1 MVKHPLIHSDLPP
14 LAVTSCGAN
23 PDLRLKAAE
32 LAEILQVKAVSTANT
47 QIPGLLLIYTEKGL
61 QIQLK
66 EKKIDGML
74 TVDFLS
80 GAQTYRRLRGG
91 GIKQA
96 LAKAVGIKPGI
107 RPSVFDATAGLGGDA
122 FCLACLGCRVT
133 MNERSPILSA
143 LLEDGLQRAYNDP
156 QLNAQLAGRL
166 TLQRGDSRTIITTTR
181 TGIDTIYMD
190 PMYPH
195 RQKSALNKQ
204 QMRIIRTLVGDDMDA
219 DELLQTS
226 LRYAGKRVVVKR
238 PKGAGHLADLSPS
251 HCITMKNSRYDV
263 YMINH

>member
-1 MVKHPLIHSDLPP
+1 MTEQPLLPSDLPP
-14 LAVTSCGAN
+14 LRVTSCGDN
-23 PDLRLKAAE
+23 PKLRQKAAE
-32 LAEILQVKAVSTANT
+32 LAERLQVKTVSAAD
-47 QIPGLLLIYTEKGL
+47 IPLPSLLLIYTEKGL

-80 GAQTYRRLRGG
+80 GAQTYRRLHGG

-96 LAKAVGIKPGI
+96 LAKAVGVKPGI

-122 FCLACLGCRVT
+122 FCLACLGCRVI
-133 MNERSPILSA
+133 MNERSPILFV
-143 LLEDGLQRAYNDP
+143 LLEDGLQRAYDNP
-156 QLNAQLAGRL
+156 ELNILLADRL
-166 TLQRGDSRTIITTTR
+166 TLQTGDSRSILTASHSGT
-181 TGIDTIYMD
+181 DTIYMD

-204 QMRIIRTLVGDDMDA
+204 QMRIIRILVGDDMDA
-219 DELLQTS
+219 EELLQTS
-226 LRYAGKRVVVKR
+226 LQKAGKRVVVKR
-238 PKGAGHLADLSPS
+238 PKGAEHLSNLSPS

-263 YMINH
+263 YMINR